1 MKFSLELLY
10 PCVRRVLKKQSK
22 TGFTLIELMVV
33 IATVAVLAGVTAPNF
48 INYLQEAG
56 LKQAVYQISGDL
68 HRTKSQA
75 IRARSNQTI
84 TFSQVA
90 NTYLCS
96 SPLHTINLADFWGS
110 VIFTNN
116 PDGGLDVFSPTI
128 AFNTRGLS
136 GLVPAVTTQV
146 YLANQVAGPLGV
158 GNGRIFRVQVSAA
171 GAVSIHEWRGGRW
184 IQ

>member
-1 MKFSLELLY
+1 MKFFMKLID
-10 PCVRRVLKKQSK
+10 PCVRRVLKKQSQS
-22 TGFTLIELMVV
+22 GFTLIELMVV
-33 IATVAVLAGVTAPNF
+33 IASIAVLAGVTAPNF

-75 IRARSNQTI
+75 IRTRIVQTMN
-84 TFSQVA
+84 FSQVA
-90 NTYLCS
+90 NNYVCS
-96 SPLHTINLADFWGS
+96 NPLHTINLADFWGS
-110 VIFTNN
+110 VVYTNN
-116 PDGGLDVFSPTI
+116 PDGGLDAFSPTI

-146 YLANQVAGPLGV
+146 YLTNQVAGPLGI

>member
-1 MKFSLELLY
+1 MKFFLKPID
-10 PCVRRVLKKQSK
+10 PCVRSVMKKQSK
-22 TGFTLIELMVV
+22 SGFTLIELMVV
-33 IATVAVLAGVTAPNF
+33 VASIAVLAGVTAPNF

-75 IRARSNQTI
+75 IRARSNQTM
-84 TFSQVA
+84 TFSQIA
-90 NTYLCS
+90 NTYVCP
-96 SPLHTINLADFWGS
+96 SPLHTTNLADFWGS
-110 VIFTNN
+110 VVFINN
-116 PDGGLDVFSPTI
+116 PDGTLDAFSPAI

-136 GLVPAVTTQV
+136 GLLPAVTTQV
-146 YLANQVAGPLGV
+146 YLTNQVAGPFGV